1 MPAEEIKEKNEKDE
15 GLHDKAKDLIS
26 HAGDYLETFYRLSI
40 LKFTQK
46 ATNVASSAIAAI
58 AICTLGVLV
67 ILFGSFGLAWW
78 LGDLIDNRA
87 GGFFVVAGFYLLLML
102 CIVLLRKR
110 IVFPY
115 LRNMIIRKFYE

>member
-1 MPAEEIKEKNEKDE
+1 MPAEEIKEKDEKDE

-26 HAGDYLETFYRLSI
+26 HTGDYLETFYRLSI

-46 ATNVASSAIAAI
+46 ATNVASSVIATVAV
-58 AICTLGVLV
+58 CTLGVLV
-67 ILFGSFGLAWW
+67 VLFGSFGLAWW
-78 LGDLIDNRA
+78 LGDVIESRA
-87 GGFFVVAGFYLLLML
+87 GGFFIVAGFYLLVLL
-102 CIVLLRKR
+102 CIILMRKK

>member
-1 MPAEEIKEKNEKDE
+1 MPAEDIKEEKDE

-46 ATNVASSAIAAI
+46 ATNVASSMIAAI
-58 AICTLGVLV
+58 AVCTLGVLV
-67 ILFGSFGLAWW
+67 VLFGSFGLAWW
-78 LGDLIDNRA
+78 LGDVIESRA
-87 GGFFVVAGFYLLLML
+87 GGFFIVAGFYLLVLL
-102 CIVLLRKR
+102 CIVLMRKK

>member
-1 MPAEEIKEKNEKDE
+1 MPAEDIQEKEE
-15 GLHDKAKDLIS
+15 GLQDKAKDLIS
-26 HAGDYLETFYRLSI
+26 HTGDYLETFYRLSI

-46 ATNVASSAIAAI
+46 ATNVASAVIATV

-67 ILFGSFGLAWW
+67 VLFGSFGLAWW
-78 LGDLIDNRA
+78 LGDLIESRA
-87 GGFFVVAGFYLLLML
+87 GGFFIVAGFYLLVVL
-102 CIVLLRKR
+102 CIVLMRKK